1 MYMTLD
7 SDGEYL
13 NILILMAT
21 YILMLTFFLLTIP
34 SRLLAMREVLIT
46 STVISQ
52 FINFDMVKPQENIQ
66 FTTKYI

>member
-34 SRLLAMREVLIT
+34 SRLLATREVLIT